1 VNLPNYAQAVFPERK
16 ITEYLLSLTHRDGRS
31 KAAFFMRF
39 GFTADNWE
47 GLADA
52 LRRHAAEHEIIAVED
67 TPFGISYIVEG
78 SLTAPDGRLPHVRVV
93 WFIETGESIPR
104 LVTAYPLKG
113 MRDD

>member
-1 VNLPNYAQAVFPERK
+1 MNLPNYAQAVVPERK

-39 GFTADNWE
+39 SFTADNWE

-67 TPFGISYIVEG
+67 TPTTRAGRMVHRNRREYSPPCD
-78 SLTAPDGRLPHVRVV
+78 SLSAERNAR
-93 WFIETGESIPR
+93 
-104 LVTAYPLKG
+104 
-113 MRDD
+113 